1 MKNLNVRI
9 VYLNILEKFQ
19 THNKFKAVLVI
30 LEVSYLILMVHKCP
44 KNNEL
49 SNNVINLWGKYHLNK
64 KWFFC

>member
-44 KNNEL
+44 KNVNFL
-49 SNNVINLWGKYHLNK
+49 TML
-64 KWFFC
+64 

>member
-49 SNNVINLWGKYHLNK
+49 SNNVINLWGKIPS
-64 KWFFC
+64 

>member
-1 MKNLNVRI
+1 MKTLNIII

-19 THNKFKAVLVI
+19 THKFKAVLVI

-49 SNNVINLWGKYHLNK
+49 SDNVINLWERTPS
-64 KWFFC
+64 

>member
-1 MKNLNVRI
+1 MKNLNIRI

-19 THNKFKAVLVI
+19 THKFKAVLVI

-49 SNNVINLWGKYHLNK
+49 SDNVINLWERTPS
-64 KWFFC
+64 